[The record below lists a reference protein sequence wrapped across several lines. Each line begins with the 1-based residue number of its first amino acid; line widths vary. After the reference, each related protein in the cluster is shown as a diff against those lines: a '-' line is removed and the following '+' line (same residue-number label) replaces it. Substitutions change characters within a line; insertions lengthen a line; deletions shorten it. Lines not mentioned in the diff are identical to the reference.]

1 MTKSTKASP
10 KADTA
15 IDYDGLLRANAKRV
29 FSEPDVERR
38 LTAVKELWAEDG
50 VLVENEHVAAGWDA
64 VSGSVGALLKMLPP
78 GTTFEAEGR
87 AAGHHG
93 LARLRWRAVDSSG
106 KTARGHGNRHCVCR
120 GRAHREAVCDS
131 GSVITN
137 ASTPCRINE
146 DRCASVT
153 ACR

>member
-38 LTAVKELWAEDG
+38 LTTLKELWAEDG
-50 VLVENEHVAAGWDA
+50 VLVENEHVVAGWDA

-93 LARLRWRAVDSSG
+93 LGRLRWRAVDSSG
-106 KTARGHGNRHCVCR
+106 KPLGVTGTDIAFVED
-120 GRAHREAVCDS
+120 GRIAKLY
-131 GSVITN
+131 VILDP
-137 ASTPCRINE
+137 S
-146 DRCASVT
+146 
-153 ACR
+153 